1 MRQFA
6 VSAAEPSAVSEM
18 GIGLRFVLTTAAAAA
33 VGLAVAWDLA
43 GDEHPTHTLGLALV
57 VAIAAVLWLRLRGR
71 AAGLAAA
78 LVGVVALQPVLH
90 GLGKLATSGTEHAGH
105 GLLHVM
111 AVDAPTAAMQVVVS
125 GSLIAIF
132 AVLARCN
139 GLLDSV
145 LDPVRLLFTE
155 PTEPAEPVP
164 VRVRTT
170 PLGSSLRRL
179 QGWFARAPRRG
190 PPASPLLL
198 R

>member
-1 MRQFA
+1 MRQIA
-6 VSAAEPSAVSEM
+6 VSAAGPPAVSEM
-18 GIGLRFVLTTAAAAA
+18 GIGPRFVLTTAAAAA
-33 VGLAVAWDLA
+33 VGLAIAWDLA

-57 VAIAAVLWLRLRGR
+57 VAVAAVLWLFLRGG

-78 LVGVVALQPVLH
+78 LVGVLSLQPVLH
-90 GLGKLATSGTEHAGH
+90 GIGKLATSGTDHVGH
-105 GLLHVM
+105 GVLHVL
-111 AVDAPTAAMQVVVS
+111 AADAPTAAMQVVVS
-125 GSLIAIF
+125 GAGIAIV

-155 PTEPAEPVP
+155 PTEPGEPVT

-179 QGWFARAPRRG
+179 QGWSARAPRRG
-190 PPASPLLL
+190 PPAPTRL

>member
-6 VSAAEPSAVSEM
+6 VSAPDHPAVSEM
-18 GIGLRFVLTTAAAAA
+18 GTGLRFVMTATAAAA
-33 VGLAVAWDLA
+33 VGLAIAWDLV

-78 LVGVVALQPVLH
+78 LVGILALQPVLH
-90 GLGKLATSGTEHAGH
+90 GVGKLATSGTEPAGH
-105 GLLHVM
+105 GLLHVL
-111 AVDAPTAAMQVVVS
+111 AADAPTAAMQVVVS
-125 GSLIAIF
+125 GALIAIF

-155 PTEPAEPVP
+155 PTEPAESLAI
-164 VRVRTT
+164 RVRTS
-170 PLGSSLRRL
+170 PLGRSLRQLRG
-179 QGWFARAPRRG
+179 QEARASRRG
-190 PPASPLLL
+190 PPARPLH
-198 R
+198 